1 MAQEIAA
8 ARAAIDEL
16 TRIFFGAF
24 SNQSGAGPDID
35 VLYRIF
41 IAQAVI
47 VRRNGEACEICDL
60 RGFIEPRRNLLT
72 EGRLID
78 FHEEEVSGR
87 TEIFGGI
94 AQRFCTYRKA
104 GILDGRAFAG
114 RGVKTIQFILV
125 DGGWKIGALAWEDEA
140 VSSGTAA

>member
-1 MAQEIAA
+1 MAQEIAT
-8 ARAAIDEL
+8 ARAAIAEL
-16 TRIFFGAF
+16 TRSFFGAF
-24 SNQSGAGPDID
+24 SNRRGAGPALD

-47 VRRNGEACEICDL
+47 TKRNDKTCEIWDV
-60 RGFIEPRRNLLT
+60 RGFIEPRRTLLT
-72 EGRLID
+72 GGRLVD

-87 TEIFGGI
+87 TEVFGGI

-114 RGVKTIQFILV
+114 RGVKTIQFIRV
-125 DGGWKIGALAWEDEA
+125 DGDWKISALAWQDEP
-140 VSSGTAA
+140 VSSGTGA